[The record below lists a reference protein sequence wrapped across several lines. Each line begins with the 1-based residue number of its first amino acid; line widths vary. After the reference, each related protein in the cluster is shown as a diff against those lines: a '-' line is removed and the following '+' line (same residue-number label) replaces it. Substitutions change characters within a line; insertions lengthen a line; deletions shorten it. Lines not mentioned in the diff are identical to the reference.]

1 VKYYYIDANIFIYS
15 TNPTDSR
22 YSDCKTIL
30 EKIATSEIA
39 ALTSVE
45 TFEEIIHY
53 GQKNKVLEHTI
64 YLCEKLLTTD
74 LAVVPFPKD
83 LLFPFLKIVKK
94 YLKLK
99 IDSRDLIH
107 VISALE
113 NGTDT
118 IISADRDFDKIS
130 EIKRIDPSDLTFF
143 PG

>member
-1 VKYYYIDANIFIYS
+1 VKYYIDTNIFIYS
-15 TNPTDSR
+15 TNPSDSR
-22 YSDCKTIL
+22 YSNCKAIID
-30 EKIATSEIA
+30 KIIAGEIE

-64 YLCEKLLTTD
+64 FLCEKLLITNLT
-74 LAVVPFPKD
+74 VVPFSKD

-118 IISADRDFDKIS
+118 IISADRDFDKIT
-130 EIKRIDPSDLTFF
+130 EIKRIDPSEFR
-143 PG
+143 